1 MISSTVRFGLL
12 GLVALLALT
21 GLGGG
26 VLAAGDLFDDAYRD
40 CPHKTRLRDGQID
53 DLTVNRDADDEDH
66 VNVSWTATDPATWG
80 LGPNAYST
88 SLVVILDDKDGDPVA
103 KTLSLGSTKTTFE
116 GIKTGTE
123 VTVQMAIVVDTA
135 EGDYLISDIL
145 ERSINQSLTA
155 PAFSTS
161 WHEITGLILPPPT
174 FTGTTWDLTFV
185 TREVAGSLYYVGY
198 NENFANYKSD
208 DTRLVTTPSTA
219 RLRIGLANTELDAD
233 GNRYASDKG
242 PYDEVDFKA
251 YVIRIEDADG
261 DVVNEGDDV
270 TTVAS
275 SYTDPTPRPADGHN
289 FDHDGDTRGQPGG
302 TPFVYIRT
310 PAALVLYGVATDP
323 TFETG
328 DTPEA
333 RTIGTGP
340 NAYALSNVRIV
351 DGDAITVAAQFNSG
365 IESVRSSNPGG
376 LGIQQNTSANPRY
389 ISMVKVDA
397 FPFTGG
403 NFNYDGTPPTYV
415 LGVARHPINKVIAE
429 PPNEHRDFPVDTL
442 ASDTT
447 YTISAWAI
455 NDDDEVISPVV
466 KLKVRPKDTVRG
478 AIDGFA
484 DYRNDATALTGL
496 TTTEF
501 TVIK

>member
-1 MISSTVRFGLL
+1 MISSTVRIGLL

-26 VLAAGDLFDDAYRD
+26 VLAAGDLFDDAYKD

-53 DLTVNRDADDEDH
+53 DLAVNRDADDEDH
-66 VNVSWTATDPATWG
+66 VNVSWSATDPATWG
-80 LGPNAYST
+80 LGPNTYST
-88 SLVVILDDKDGDPVA
+88 SLVVILDDQDGDPVA

-116 GIKTGTE
+116 GIRTGTE

-161 WHEITGLILPPPT
+161 WHEITGLTLPPPT
-174 FTGTTWDLTFV
+174 FTGTIGDLEFV

-198 NENFANYKSD
+198 NEHFGNYKSD
-208 DTRLVTTPSTA
+208 DPGLLTSPSTA

-242 PYDEVDFKA
+242 PYDQVDFKA

-270 TTVAS
+270 TTVVS
-275 SYTDPTPRPADGHN
+275 SYTDHDPLRAAGLLFNHDNDGTTDPIQLRHPPAWL
-289 FDHDGDTRGQPGG
+289 F
-302 TPFVYIRT
+302 
-310 PAALVLYGVATDP
+310 LYGVTSDP
-323 TFETG
+323 TFQTG
-328 DTPEA
+328 DTPEE

-340 NAYALSNVRIV
+340 NAYALSNVRVV
-351 DGDAITVAAQFNSG
+351 DGDAITVAAQFNSAIDG
-365 IESVRSSNPGG
+365 LRNTDVLPRYLSMFEVDSFAVDPSSNYDPSRGSYIFGEGG
-376 LGIQQNTSANPRY
+376 RHLRG
-389 ISMVKVDA
+389 KVFA
-397 FPFTGG
+397 
-403 NFNYDGTPPTYV
+403 Y
-415 LGVARHPINKVIAE
+415 
-429 PPNEHRDFPVDTL
+429 PPNEHRDFPIDTL
-442 ASDTT
+442 ASDAT

-466 KLKVRPKDTVRG
+466 KLKVRPKDTARG
-478 AIDGFA
+478 AIASGGFL
-484 DYRNDATALTGL
+484 DYQNDVTTALTGL

>member
-21 GLGGG
+21 GLGGTT
-26 VLAAGDLFDDAYRD
+26 LAAGDLFDDAYKD

-66 VNVSWTATDPATWG
+66 VNVSWSATDPATWG
-80 LGPNAYST
+80 LGPNAYTT
-88 SLVVILDDKDGDPVA
+88 SLVVILDDQDGDPVA

-161 WHEITGLILPPPT
+161 WHLITGLTLPPPT
-174 FTGTTWDLTFV
+174 FTGTIGDIEFV

-198 NENFANYKSD
+198 NENFGNYKSD
-208 DTRLVTTPSTA
+208 DPRLVTTPSTA

-233 GNRYASDKG
+233 GKRYASDKG
-242 PYDEVDFKA
+242 PYDQVDFKA

-270 TTVAS
+270 TTVVS
-275 SYTDPTPRPADGHN
+275 SYTDHDPLRAAGLLFNHDNVGTTDPIQLRHPPAWL
-289 FDHDGDTRGQPGG
+289 
-302 TPFVYIRT
+302 I
-310 PAALVLYGVATDP
+310 LYGGNDP

-340 NAYALSNVRIV
+340 NAYALSNVRVV
-351 DGDAITVAAQFNSG
+351 DGDAITVAAQFNSAIDG
-365 IESVRSSNPGG
+365 LRNTSDVLPRYLSMVQVDSFDVNPG
-376 LGIQQNTSANPRY
+376 S
-389 ISMVKVDA
+389 
-397 FPFTGG
+397 
-403 NFNYDGTPPTYV
+403 NYNHGATPPTYV
-415 LGVARHPINKVIAE
+415 LAGRHPAGKVFAY
-429 PPNEHRDFPVDTL
+429 PPNEHRDFPIDTL
-442 ASDTT
+442 ASDAT

-466 KLKVRPKDTVRG
+466 KLKVRPKDTARG
-478 AIDGFA
+478 AIASGGFV
-484 DYRNDATALTGL
+484 DYQNAVTTALTGL

-501 TVIK
+501 TVLK

>member
-1 MISSTVRFGLL
+1 MISSTVRIGLL

-26 VLAAGDLFDDAYRD
+26 VLAAGDLFDDAYKD
-40 CPHKTRLRDGQID
+40 CPHKTRLREGQIA
-53 DLTVNRDADDEDH
+53 DLSVNRDADDEDH
-66 VNVSWTATDPATWG
+66 VNVSWSATDPATWG
-80 LGPNAYST
+80 LGPNTYST
-88 SLVVILDDKDGDPVA
+88 SLVVLLDDQDGDPVA

-161 WHEITGLILPPPT
+161 WHLITGLTLPPST
-174 FTGTTWDLTFV
+174 FTGTVGDIEFV

-198 NENFANYKSD
+198 NEYFGNYKSD
-208 DTRLVTTPSTA
+208 DPRLVMSPSTA

-251 YVIRIEDADG
+251 YVLRIEDADG

-275 SYTDPTPRPADGHN
+275 SYTDPFPLRADGLRFN
-289 FDHDGDTRGQPGG
+289 HDNVG
-302 TPFVYIRT
+302 TT
-310 PAALVLYGVATDP
+310 PEIQLRHPPAWLFLYGIENDP

-328 DTPEA
+328 DTPEK

-340 NAYALSNVRIV
+340 NAYALSNVRVV
-351 DGDAITVAAQFNSG
+351 DGDAITVAAQFNSAIAGLRGG
-365 IESVRSSNPGG
+365 I
-376 LGIQQNTSANPRY
+376 TSPRPSY
-389 ISMVKVDA
+389 LSRVQVNSFA
-397 FPFTGG
+397 FTAS
-403 NFNYDGTPPTYV
+403 NYDPSRGSYIFGEGGRHRNGKVFAYPPS
-415 LGVARHPINKVIAE
+415 
-429 PPNEHRDFPVDTL
+429 EHRDFPIDTL

-466 KLKVRPKDTVRG
+466 KLKVRPKDTNRG
-478 AIDGFA
+478 AIASGGFR
-484 DYRNDATALTGL
+484 DYLTAETALTGL